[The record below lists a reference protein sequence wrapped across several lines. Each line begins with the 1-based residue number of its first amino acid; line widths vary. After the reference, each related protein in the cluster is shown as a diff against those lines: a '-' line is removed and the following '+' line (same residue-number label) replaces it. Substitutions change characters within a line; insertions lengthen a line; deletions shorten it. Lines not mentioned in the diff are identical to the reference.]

1 MSAKLGETSMD
12 TVDIDRGASRDAQA
26 GHFVGMPVFNSV
38 TSITKTPQDTDNAGC
53 ALTDR
58 RFITHLKF
66 LMIMQRVI
74 VGQNL
79 KLFDEDKDQ
88 LYLGHLHML
97 HLASRKDRRSKS
109 NCRAPTLEEWM
120 EVERKIISLEKY
132 LSPNLLTYVEI
143 NHLSGKILEKVALY
157 LLSISMVAL
166 IAALLLDNWY
176 VPLLLACFTIWS
188 ATTGA
193 LGSTAFLYV
202 NALSIQVDPKVDLT
216 SRTLVTMRL
225 ILGALFAV
233 ILTVPFGYTS
243 FYKFGHDFLMSNQ
256 SMQFKDSVL
265 LLLPFTLGFS
275 TPLALSILGR
285 LIQSVRTFFGLGE
298 QSDGST
304 NGPKMGRLL
313 DPQAH
318 PARDRSLAVNKL

>member
-1 MSAKLGETSMD
+1 MD
-12 TVDIDRGASRDAQA
+12 TVDIDRASQDAQA
-26 GHFVGMPVFNSV
+26 GRYVTKSVLKEAIPV
-38 TSITKTPQDTDNAGC
+38 TEAPQHDLGIADKAGC

-66 LMIMQRVI
+66 LTIMQRVI
-74 VGQNL
+74 VGQRL
-79 KLFDEDKDQ
+79 EVLDKDKDEIH
-88 LYLGHLHML
+88 LGHLHRL
-97 HLASRKDRRSKS
+97 YLAPRKDRRSKN
-109 NCRAPTLEEWM
+109 NCRAPTLEEWI
-120 EVERKIISLEKY
+120 EVERKIIALEKY
-132 LSPNLLTYVEI
+132 LTPPLLTYVEI
-143 NHLSGKILEKVALY
+143 NHLSGKILEKVALW
-157 LLSISMVAL
+157 LLGISMAAL

-176 VPLLLACFTIWS
+176 VPSFLACFTVWS

-233 ILTVPFGYTS
+233 ILTVPFGYGS
-243 FYKFGHDFLMSNQ
+243 FYKFGHDFLSNQ
-256 SMQFKDSVL
+256 SMEMKDSLL

-285 LIQSVRTFFGLGE
+285 LIQSVRTFFGLSE
-298 QSDGST
+298 QPDGPPSSPKYAQAGGTPST
-304 NGPKMGRLL
+304 TGP
-313 DPQAH
+313 
-318 PARDRSLAVNKL
+318 

>member
-1 MSAKLGETSMD
+1 MD
-12 TVDIDRGASRDAQA
+12 TLDIDRASQDTQA
-26 GHFVGMPVFNSV
+26 GHYATMSVLREVIPV
-38 TSITKTPQDTDNAGC
+38 TKTPQDNLVIGDEASW

-74 VGQNL
+74 VGQ
-79 KLFDEDKDQ
+79 KLELADKDKDEI
-88 LYLGHLHML
+88 YLGHLHSL
-97 HLASRKDRRSKS
+97 HLAPGKDRRSKK
-109 NCRAPTLEEWM
+109 NCRAPKLEEWI
-120 EVERKIISLEKY
+120 EVERKIITLEKY
-132 LSPNLLTYVEI
+132 LTPPLLTYVEI
-143 NHLSGKILEKVALY
+143 NHLSGKILEKVALW
-157 LLSISMVAL
+157 LLGSSIGAL
-166 IAALLLDNWY
+166 ITALLLDNWY
-176 VPLLLACFTIWS
+176 VPLFVACFTVWS

-233 ILTVPFGYTS
+233 ILNVPFGYEG
-243 FYKFGHDFLMSNQ
+243 FYKFGHELLSNQ
-256 SMQFKDSVL
+256 SMETKDSFL

-285 LIQSVRTFFGLGE
+285 LIQSVRTFFGLSE
-298 QSDGST
+298 QPPNSPKYGRTTGTPST
-304 NGPKMGRLL
+304 T
-313 DPQAH
+313 A
-318 PARDRSLAVNKL
+318 A

>member
-1 MSAKLGETSMD
+1 VGNTPMD
-12 TVDIDRGASRDAQA
+12 TVDIDPGALQDAQA
-26 GHFVGMPVFNSV
+26 GHIAGVPIVKPV
-38 TSITKTPQDTDNAGC
+38 TSVRRTTEEYDEAKC

-66 LMIMQRVI
+66 LTIMQRVI
-74 VGQNL
+74 VGHNL
-79 KLFDEDKDQ
+79 KLADEDKDH

-97 HLASRKDRRSKS
+97 HLAPRKDRRNKK
-109 NCRAPTLEEWM
+109 NCRAPTLEEWATL
-120 EVERKIISLEKY
+120 ERKIVILEKY
-132 LSPNLLTYVEI
+132 LSPTLLTYVEI
-143 NHLSGKILEKVALY
+143 NHLSGKILEKVALW
-157 LLSISMVAL
+157 LLGISILVL
-166 IAALLLDNWY
+166 IAALLLDSLY

-233 ILTVPFGYTS
+233 ILTIPFGYQS
-243 FYKFGHDFLMSNQ
+243 FY
-256 SMQFKDSVL
+256 QFAHNFPTSAQNMPIKDSL
-265 LLLPFTLGFS
+265 FLLLPFMLGFS

-285 LIQSVRTFFGLGE
+285 LIQSVRTFFGLAE
-298 QSDGST
+298 QPDGSPSRH
-304 NGPKMGRLL
+304 GQVSGL
-313 DPQAH
+313 
-318 PARDRSLAVNKL
+318 ARTANT

>member
-1 MSAKLGETSMD
+1 MD
-12 TVDIDRGASRDAQA
+12 TVSIDTEASQDAQV
-26 GHFVGMPVFNSV
+26 GHFATMPVRNEV
-38 TSITKTPQDTDNAGC
+38 ILTTTTTKDNENAEC
-53 ALTDR
+53 AINDR

-66 LMIMQRVI
+66 LMIIQRTI
-74 VGQNL
+74 VGAKL
-79 KLFDEDKDQ
+79 KLVDEDKDQ

-97 HLASRKDRRSKS
+97 HLASRRDRRSKK
-109 NCRAPTLEEWM
+109 NCRAPTLKEW
-120 EVERKIISLEKY
+120 VEIESKIIALEKY
-132 LSPNLLTYVEI
+132 LTPTLLTYVEI
-143 NHLSGKILEKVALY
+143 NHLSGKILEKVALW
-157 LLSISMVAL
+157 LLGISISAL

-176 VPLLLACFTIWS
+176 VPLLLACFTVWA

-233 ILTVPFGYTS
+233 IFTIPFGYQS

-256 SMQFKDSVL
+256 SMEIRDSL
-265 LLLPFTLGFS
+265 LLLVPFTLGFS

-285 LIQSVRTFFGLGE
+285 LIQSVRTFFGLAE
-298 QSDGST
+298 QADGSQST
-304 NGPKMGRLL
+304 SKYRQGGGLPSTTS
-313 DPQAH
+313 A
-318 PARDRSLAVNKL
+318 

>member
-1 MSAKLGETSMD
+1 MD
-12 TVDIDRGASRDAQA
+12 TVEIDQGASRDARA
-26 GHFVGMPVFNSV
+26 GYFAGMPTIKPVTSV
-38 TSITKTPQDTDNAGC
+38 TTTREDIDTSEC

-58 RFITHLKF
+58 RFVTHLKF

-74 VGQNL
+74 VGHNL
-79 KLFDEDKDQ
+79 KLADEDKDH

-97 HLASRKDRRSKS
+97 HLAPRKNRRNKK
-109 NCRAPTLEEWM
+109 NCRPPTVEEWA
-120 EVERKIISLEKY
+120 EVERKIIILEKY
-132 LSPNLLTYVEI
+132 LTPNLLTYVEI
-143 NHLSGKILEKVALY
+143 NHLSGKILEKVALC
-157 LLSISMVAL
+157 LLSISILVL
-166 IAALLLDNWY
+166 VAALLLDSWY
-176 VPLLLACFTIWS
+176 VPLLLACFTVWS

-233 ILTVPFGYTS
+233 ILTVPFGYES
-243 FYKFGHDFLMSNQ
+243 FYKFGHNLLIENMEI
-256 SMQFKDSVL
+256 KDNFF

-285 LIQSVRTFFGLGE
+285 LIQSVRTFFGLAE
-298 QSDGST
+298 ERDGLSST
-304 NGPKMGRLL
+304 SRQGQGGGLPMTTI
-313 DPQAH
+313 A
-318 PARDRSLAVNKL
+318 